1 MLFLSFIHRQLNE
14 LASAICPN
22 LTLMRHAVFLGAPSP
37 STTLSDDGILYQWH
51 TLESAAYP
59 ASKVT
64 VIDLFSGYPSSALDG
79 ASRRISTMYEN
90 IIFADNDEDEGD
102 TQTVEEELI
111 GDGQGGEAKLS
122 CHRCGSSH
130 SPDRTTLITWAAT
143 TQPEC
148 ETDSARRIALRAS
161 TASCA
166 AASSWQNNP
175 ETQEDGHSAN
185 SYTYAYSSTSS
196 IARFPDFHFSLGTL
210 SALASARGK
219 ACLLLAVLEVDGP
232 DEVTLRRGPDAG
244 RVVSVLRLI
253 VGDEASTI
261 RKLTAWREIA
271 ESWGGTT
278 QDTVG
283 VGVRRGDV
291 VYFES
296 APPCPVP
303 PHPRMRTCMRLTSIS
318 AIDVLVAPADGSSND
333 GAPTHVITA
342 SPNFRSRA
350 EICYRTM
357 PRASMPADMRLRPD
371 LRLSGSDASVRRV
384 AAVAAWFER
393 MAGLGSG
400 P

>member
-1 MLFLSFIHRQLNE
+1 
-14 LASAICPN
+14 
-22 LTLMRHAVFLGAPSP
+22 MRYAVFLGAPSP
-37 STTLSDDGILYQWH
+37 STTLSDDGILYQWR
-51 TLESAAYP
+51 TLESATYP
-59 ASKVT
+59 ASKDT
-64 VIDLFSGYPSSALDG
+64 VIDFFSGYPSSALDG
-79 ASRRISTMYEN
+79 ASRRISTIYEN

-111 GDGQGGEAKLS
+111 GDDQGGEAKPS
-122 CHRCGSSH
+122 RRRCGSSH
-130 SPDRTTLITWAAT
+130 SSDRTTLITWAAT

-148 ETDSARRIALRAS
+148 ETDSARRITLRTS
-161 TASCA
+161 TVSCA
-166 AASSWQNNP
+166 AASSWQNNL

-271 ESWGGTT
+271 ESWGGTA

-296 APPCPVP
+296 APPYPVP
-303 PHPRMRTCMRLTSIS
+303 LHQSMRKGTC
-318 AIDVLVAPADGSSND
+318 A
-333 GAPTHVITA
+333 
-342 SPNFRSRA
+342 
-350 EICYRTM
+350 
-357 PRASMPADMRLRPD
+357 
-371 LRLSGSDASVRRV
+371 
-384 AAVAAWFER
+384 
-393 MAGLGSG
+393 
-400 P
+400 